1 MVFGAVVFGACL
13 ECCVVRWFVSIALV
27 FGVGVLGALRTVD
40 VWGCGDW
47 DCECRPV
54 VFGAVIVLG
63 AVLFEAVVT
72 GAVCAEL

>member
-1 MVFGAVVFGACL
+1 M
-13 ECCVVRWFVSIALV
+13 
-27 FGVGVLGALRTVD
+27 FGVGVLGALSTVD